1 MKVRV
6 IKMAKKMENVIVN
19 GKSLTIKEKAIY
31 DKVAS
36 IGQVVA
42 NDLLTPDTTIQSVRA
57 TLARLEKTHN
67 LLKGSKVIKNDK
79 AIMQY
84 KVSE

>member
-1 MKVRV
+1 
-6 IKMAKKMENVIVN
+6 MAKKMENVMVN
-19 GKSLTIKEKAIY
+19 GKSLTVKEKAIY

-36 IGQVVA
+36 MGQVIA
-42 NDLLTPDTTIQSVRA
+42 NDLLTPEITIQSVRA

-67 LLKGSKVIKNDK
+67 LLKGNKILKNDK
-79 AIMQY
+79 PVMQY